1 MAAARIRYM
10 IETPK
15 DGKGIVLYVNMND
28 VNDVKNAHA
37 KTRMINPGN
46 TPQKNKQKLNLLDY
60 LKERL
65 VQEWDAPKD
74 EIAKIIIPTKSPY
87 KYADRNGKPISVIE
101 RVNWFLADFNKFSH
115 IDFDFHENKKRNKEV
130 LQQVNTIEE
139 LRTNAA
145 PKPKSKSNFFPSGF
159 PPKLPS
165 IRKRIKNDPHKEDQ
179 IKQKK
184 EKPSSKG

>member
-1 MAAARIRYM
+1 MPAARIRYM

-15 DGKGIVLYVNMND
+15 DGKGIILYVNMND
-28 VNDVKNAHA
+28 VKTAA
-37 KTRMINPGN
+37 ATTRMINPGN

-101 RVNWFLADFNKFSH
+101 RVNGFLADFNKFSH

-139 LRTNAA
+139 LRTNAT
-145 PKPKSKSNFFPSGF
+145 PKPKSNFFPSGF
-159 PPKLPS
+159 PPKLLS
-165 IRKRIKNDPHKEDQ
+165 IRKRIKNDPPKEDQ

-184 EKPSSKG
+184 KKPSSKG